1 MQKKIITKMLV
12 IIVIMMLV
20 IISSNSVCLAVRITP
35 SDIDGE
41 DINIDLG
48 KVEKLRDLIGTIGSF
63 VSVGALMIIGIRYM
77 IGSTEDK
84 ANYKKSMMPYIIRMF
99 LTIWSIN
106 ISTKNTRYV

>member
-48 KVEKLRDLIGTIGSF
+48 KVEKIGSF